1 MPYRATG
8 AARSS
13 LRPHTDSVRDVTRTE
28 RHGRY
33 LPHYASIVWALLFA
47 ALSVFWAFGG
57 RTGTHPLE
65 TDDPTP
71 LFALLNLGAALLKAG
86 IGLVAWLATRQWR
99 RRAVRGLLAL
109 VLWISG
115 VVCAV
120 YGLFGVVGNSLVLAG
135 VVPVEG
141 GASHWYW
148 YYVLLWDPYWLLG
161 GALLL
166 ATALRSGDPRE
177 PRTSGTGGRMF

>member
-1 MPYRATG
+1 M
-8 AARSS
+8 
-13 LRPHTDSVRDVTRTE
+13 TRTE
-28 RHGRY
+28 WHGRY

-65 TDDPTP
+65 TDEPTP
-71 LFALLNLGAALLKAG
+71 LFTLLNLGAALLKAG
-86 IGLVAWLATRQWR
+86 IGLAAWLATRQWR
-99 RRAVRGLLAL
+99 SRAVRGLLVL

-115 VVCAV
+115 AVCAV

-141 GASHWYW
+141 GVSHWYW
-148 YYVLLWDPYWLLG
+148 YYVLLWDPYWVLG
-161 GALLL
+161 GVLLL
-166 ATALRSGDPRE
+166 ITALRSGE
-177 PRTSGTGGRMF
+177 PRDTRTSATGKRMF

>member
-1 MPYRATG
+1 M
-8 AARSS
+8 
-13 LRPHTDSVRDVTRTE
+13 TRTE
-28 RHGRY
+28 RRGRY

-65 TDDPTP
+65 TSDPTP
-71 LFALLNLGAALLKAG
+71 LFTLLNLGAALLKAG
-86 IGLVAWLATRQWR
+86 LGVVAWLATRQWR
-99 RRAVRGLLAL
+99 GALRGLLAL
-109 VLWISG
+109 VLWVSG

-120 YGLFGVVGNSLVLAG
+120 YGLFGLVGNGLVLAG

-141 GASHWYW
+141 GVTHWYW
-148 YYVLLWDPYWLLG
+148 YYVLLWDPYWVLG

-177 PRTSGTGGRMF
+177 VRSSGGGGRMF